1 MARFSRLIF
10 VEGWQAMERLTSAMK
25 AAPERPVR
33 VLQFGEGNFLR
44 AFVDYFLD
52 IANEKTD
59 FNGSVVLVK
68 PIEMGTLFPAF
79 REQDCRYTVLLRGL
93 VDGQTVE
100 QTRVVSSV
108 ADAVDAYADYDRYA
122 AYAKLDTLRFIVSNT
137 TEAGIVLDESDR
149 LEYCPPHS
157 YPGKLT
163 KLLYERAVHFDYA
176 PDKGLIILPVELI
189 DDNGIMLKQCVKALA
204 RKWSLGERFDRWLE
218 ESCVFTSTLVDRIV
232 TGYPR
237 GEDQAIWEKLG
248 YEDRIL
254 VTAEPFGLWVI
265 ESARD
270 ISRELPLPDC
280 GLPVIYT
287 DNQKP
292 YKQRKVRILNGAHTS
307 FVPAAFLCGYD
318 YVLDAMNDPMIKT
331 FMQRTLYDEVI
342 PTLALPKDDLLAF
355 AEAVTGRFMNPY
367 IKHALLSIC
376 LNSVSKWRARCMP
389 SLLGYVEKNSALPE
403 HLTFSLA
410 ALMALYHGGR
420 VEDGKLICQRDGQPY
435 ALQDDAA
442 VLRFF
447 VENSARP
454 ATELTRLFLAN
465 EAFFGQDLTQIPG
478 LADSVAASLEDILAR
493 GMRTVMTERFGGQH
507 A

>member
-1 MARFSRLIF
+1 
-10 VEGWQAMERLTSAMK
+10 MERLTASM
-25 AAPERPVR
+25 APAPQRPVK

-44 AFVDYFLD
+44 AFVDYFID

-59 FNGSVVLVK
+59 FNGSIALVK
-68 PIEMGTLFPAF
+68 PINIGTLFPAF
-79 REQDCRYTVLLRGL
+79 KEQDYRYTVMLRGL
-93 VDGQTVE
+93 VDGEAVE

-108 ADAVDAYADYDRYA
+108 ADAVDAYTDYDRYA
-122 AYAKLDTLRFIVSNT
+122 AYAKLDSLRFIVSNT
-137 TEAGIVLDESDR
+137 TEAGIVLDESDK
-149 LEYCPPHS
+149 LELCPPNT

-163 KLLYERAVHFDYA
+163 KLLYERAEHFNYA

-189 DDNGIMLKQCVKALA
+189 DDNGIMLKKCVKALA
-204 RKWSLGERFDRWLE
+204 KIWNLGEKFEQWLE
-218 ESCVFTSTLVDRIV
+218 EACVFTSTLVDRIV

-265 ESARD
+265 ESGKD
-270 ISRELPLPDC
+270 ISGELPLPQC

-307 FVPAAFLCGYD
+307 FVPAAFQCGYD
-318 YVLDAMNDPMIKT
+318 IVLDAMKDPMILN
-331 FMQRTLYDEVI
+331 FMQKTLYDEVI
-342 PTLALPKDDLLAF
+342 PTLDLPKDDLMAF
-355 AEAVTGRFMNPY
+355 AEAVTGRFMNPF

-389 SLLGYVEKNSALPE
+389 SLLVYVERTGKLPE
-403 HLTFSLA
+403 RLTFSLA
-410 ALMALYHGGR
+410 SLMSLYRGGKV
-420 VEDGKLICQRDGQPY
+420 VEGKLECTRDGQPY
-435 ALQDDAA
+435 TLQDDAA
-442 VLRFF
+442 VLEFF
-447 VENSARP
+447 ATASDQAPADQAR
-454 ATELTRLFLAN
+454 AFLSN
-465 EAFFGQDLTQIPG
+465 ESFFGPDLCKVPG
-478 LADSVAASLEDILAR
+478 LIESVSASLEDILNR
-493 GMRTVMTERFGGQH
+493 GMRTVMTEKFG